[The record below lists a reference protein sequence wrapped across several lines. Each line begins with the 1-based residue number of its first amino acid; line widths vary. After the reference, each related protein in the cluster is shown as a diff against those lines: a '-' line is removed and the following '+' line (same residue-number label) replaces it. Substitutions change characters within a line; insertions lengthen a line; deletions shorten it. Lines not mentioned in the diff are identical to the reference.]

1 MHRNAG
7 CRLVIRLAGMAIT
20 AFSVLPA
27 MAQTT
32 SLEWDQRGC
41 VFGPRP
47 GLDRLVSGYNPGAQ
61 PYYCPPPAALYPA
74 PPVAPPAAALYL
86 SAPSRSYCLLRSSG
100 LMGDSLS
107 QLAGSLCRDD
117 AALWALAGRQ
127 RQGDTSVLVRTAD

>member
-1 MHRNAG
+1 MH
-7 CRLVIRLAGMAIT
+7 RLAGRRLAIGL
-20 AFSVLPA
+20 AGMVMVACAIPPA
-27 MAQTT
+27 AAQTT
-32 SLEWDQRGC
+32 SLDWDQRGC

-47 GLDRLVSGYNPGAQ
+47 GLDRLVPGYNPGAQ

-74 PPVAPPAAALYL
+74 PPVAAPTASHYL

-117 AALWALAGRQ
+117 AALWALAQTWHPER
-127 RQGDTSVLVRTAD
+127 

>member
-1 MHRNAG
+1 MHRKAG
-7 CRLVIRLAGMAIT
+7 CRLAGCLAGMTMA
-20 AFSVLPA
+20 AFVVLPA
-27 MAQTT
+27 AAQTT
-32 SLEWDQRGC
+32 SLDWDQRGC

-47 GLDRLVSGYNPGAQ
+47 GLDRLVPGYNPGAQ

-74 PPVAPPAAALYL
+74 PPVAAPTASLYL

-117 AALWALAGRQ
+117 SALWALAQTWHPER
-127 RQGDTSVLVRTAD
+127 

>member
-1 MHRNAG
+1 MTIA
-7 CRLVIRLAGMAIT
+7 AFAI
-20 AFSVLPA
+20 LPA
-27 MAQTT
+27 RAQTT
-32 SLEWDQRGC
+32 SLDWDQRGC

-74 PPVAPPAAALYL
+74 PPVAAPTASLYL

-107 QLAGSLCRDD
+107 YLAGSLCRDD
-117 AALWALAGRQ
+117 SALWALAQTRHPE
-127 RQGDTSVLVRTAD
+127 R